1 MSITIK
7 RNIGWDGVASKI
19 QIKVNGKKVGSIM
32 EGKQMEIEILE
43 GKSNLEVTRFGNK
56 SNKIVV
62 KDGDIIEIT
71 STDFYRKGVSLS
83 LPIGFIMG
91 IILIILIPNLKYR
104 IIITTIFLAIIVILQ
119 LVFKLFNI
127 QVVENK
133 NS

>member
-43 GKSNLEVTRFGNK
+43 GKSNLEVTRFGNR